1 MNTTDHITL
10 ERYFESFKKDIVG
23 DGTAFKTQYGKQKLL
38 YADWVASGRLYRPI
52 EDTITKTIGPMVAN
66 THS

>member
-1 MNTTDHITL
+1 MEH
-10 ERYFESFKKDIVG
+10 YFEPFRKNIIGNEATFV
-23 DGTAFKTQYGKQKLL
+23 TQHGEQKLL
-38 YADWVASGRLYRPI
+38 YTDWVASGRLYRPI